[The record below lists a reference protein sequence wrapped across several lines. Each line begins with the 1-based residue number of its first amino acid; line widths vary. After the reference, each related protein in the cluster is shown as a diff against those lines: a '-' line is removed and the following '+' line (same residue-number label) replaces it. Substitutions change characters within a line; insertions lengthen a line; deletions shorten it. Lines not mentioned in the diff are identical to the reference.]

1 MFLPKLD
8 DRRECRGGVDRLTKL
23 TMTYA
28 VDYVRMIERMTRMMI
43 KKRPP
48 ADPLLRRSNRAE
60 LRRPL
65 STLGR
70 LYKVFAY
77 CVFYL
82 AFFRISRAVSAS
94 WK

>member
-1 MFLPKLD
+1 
-8 DRRECRGGVDRLTKL
+8 
-23 TMTYA
+23 
-28 VDYVRMIERMTRMMI
+28 MTRMMI

-77 CVFYL
+77 CVFYS

-94 WK
+94 WSARRRPVCIIYLCFCSDEPAVEDL

>member
-1 MFLPKLD
+1 
-8 DRRECRGGVDRLTKL
+8 
-23 TMTYA
+23 
-28 VDYVRMIERMTRMMI
+28 MTRMMI

-77 CVFYL
+77 CVLYL
-82 AFFRISRAVSAS
+82 
-94 WK
+94 

>member
-1 MFLPKLD
+1 VFLPKLD
-8 DRRECRGGVDRLTKL
+8 DRREFRGGVDRLTKL
-23 TMTYA
+23 TMNA
-28 VDYVRMIERMTRMMI
+28 VDYVRMIERTKRMMI

-77 CVFYL
+77 CVLYL
-82 AFFRISRAVSAS
+82 AFFRITWAVSAS

>member
-1 MFLPKLD
+1 
-8 DRRECRGGVDRLTKL
+8 
-23 TMTYA
+23 MTH
-28 VDYVRMIERMTRMMI
+28 MMI

-70 LYKVFAY
+70 FYKVFAC
-77 CVFYL
+77 CVFY
-82 AFFRISRAVSAS
+82 FFRIHGLFLRVEVLGGGLCALYICVFSQMNRP
-94 WK
+94 